1 MGEQRLQSFE
11 DDQNDQPGLQDLA
24 GSSQKDA
31 VKRATSQCSLPEYD
45 WLAGENGSK
54 EAIEMLCH
62 KSLAD
67 NTDAIWQEEDQPQ
80 SQIASDLLKVMQGT
94 AGEPR

>member
-1 MGEQRLQSFE
+1 MMQ
-11 DDQNDQPGLQDLA
+11 
-24 GSSQKDA
+24 
-31 VKRATSQCSLPEYD
+31 VKRDHVRNNKTSLKVTFLDNKIVFAFKLYVFSL
-45 WLAGENGSK
+45 
-54 EAIEMLCH
+54 AIEMLCH

-94 AGEPR
+94 AGEPGREPS

>member
-1 MGEQRLQSFE
+1 MMQ
-11 DDQNDQPGLQDLA
+11 
-24 GSSQKDA
+24 
-31 VKRATSQCSLPEYD
+31 VKRDHVRNNKTSLKVTFLDNKIVFAFKLYVFSL
-45 WLAGENGSK
+45 
-54 EAIEMLCH
+54 AIEMLCH